1 MNQKL
6 TILISDDSRMNREL
20 LSSILVDQYD
30 IVETEDGAQ
39 AVAMLREDA
48 ARFSALLLD
57 IQMPVMDGFEVLA
70 CMNRYRWIDE
80 LPVII
85 ISSETSPAYIE
96 RAYDLGATDY
106 IPRPFDE
113 AVVRRRIQNTIL
125 LHSKQRLLTNIV
137 IDQIRERR
145 RNDRLLISILSHI
158 VEFRNGESGLH
169 VMHVHVITRMVLNQ
183 LRSKTDKYPLTSENI
198 DLISTLSALHDI
210 GKISIPDEI
219 LNKPGRY
226 TAEEFEIMKG
236 HAAAGGDMI
245 QNLSFT
251 NEEPLLKTAYE
262 ICRWH
267 HERWDGKGYPDG
279 LKGDEIPISAQ
290 TVALAD
296 VYDALTS
303 ERCYKKAYTHAQAI
317 EMILGGQ
324 CGAFNPLLLSCLQDI
339 GELLERKLRVK
350 SLSLIEAEDEEYGN
364 VADQISRYG
373 LLSAEQYIK
382 EQEYLRHRLRFLSD
396 HSNEVFFSY
405 TRKPPLLRLNS
416 NGGSQLNLDCV
427 LENPLENKTIQNC
440 LGLDTLRL
448 LSEKLNAATASCPD
462 FQLDVE
468 CCGALMRRRFLCLC
482 HTIWLSG
489 EDTCMGLVGK
499 LVPIDEG
506 DDDTNERTDHKA
518 KNVLVDAAKFTS
530 LACSGYSLT
539 GTAARTLISCLGS
552 FFDTVRLVD
561 PVRNIQIVPD
571 ETGVCC
577 ETPYHCYQVWDR
589 EERCGNCICEKC
601 VQSKTAE
608 TKFEFTGEN
617 IFHLRAAYVEVDG
630 KPYALEM
637 IDKAASVTFLHGV
650 EKDYL
655 IKSLEDYQKDIY
667 TDTVTGGKNRRYYD
681 EQMKHRQGVHGV
693 VVVDVDRFKSINDT
707 YGHEVGDIA
716 LRKVNE
722 ALSDCVRRTDKVVRF
737 GGDEFVVV
745 FPDIPPS
752 VFMRKVE
759 ELVKRVGDVVLPR
772 YEQIHLSISAGGMY
786 GKGIVSELA
795 IMADDLMYQAKR
807 ENCGFKVRLK

>member
-6 TILISDDSRMNREL
+6 TILISDDSRINREL
-20 LSSILVDQYD
+20 LSSMLEDQYN
-30 IVETEDGAQ
+30 IVETEDGSQ
-39 AVAMLREDA
+39 AVALLREEA
-48 ARFSALLLD
+48 TRFSALLLD

-85 ISSETSPAYIE
+85 ISSETSSSYIE

-106 IPRPFDE
+106 IPRPFDG

-125 LHSKQRLLTNIV
+125 LHSKQRLLANIV

-145 RNDRLLISILSHI
+145 KNDRLLISILSHI

-169 VMHVHVITRMVLNQ
+169 MMHVHVITRMMLNQ
-183 LRSKTDKYPLTSENI
+183 LRSKTDQYSLTSENI

-236 HAAAGGDMI
+236 HAAAGGDML
-245 QNLSFT
+245 QNLPFT
-251 NEEPLLKTAYE
+251 NEEPLLKTAYG

-290 TVALAD
+290 VVALAD

-303 ERCYKKAYTHAQAI
+303 ERCYKKAYTHAQAM

-339 GELLERKLRVK
+339 GEALERKLRVQ
-350 SLSLIEAEDEEYGN
+350 SMSLIEPEDEEYGN
-364 VADQISRYG
+364 IADQISRYG
-373 LLSAEQYIK
+373 LLSTEQHIK
-382 EQEYLRHRLRFLSD
+382 EHEYLRQRLRFLSD
-396 HSNEVFFSY
+396 QSNEIFFSY

-427 LENPLENKTIQNC
+427 LENPLENRTIQDC
-440 LGLDTLRL
+440 LGSDTLRL
-448 LSEKLNAATASCPD
+448 LAEKLDAATADCPD

-468 CCGALMRRRFLCLC
+468 CCGALLRRRFLCLC
-482 HTIWLSG
+482 HTIWLSS

-499 LVPIDEG
+499 LEPIDESDG
-506 DDDTNERTDHKA
+506 IDREAAGHETTKSQISI
-518 KNVLVDAAKFTS
+518 DAAQFTS

-539 GTAARTLISCLGS
+539 GTAARTLISCLS
-552 FFDTVRLVD
+552 LFFDTVRLVD
-561 PVRNIQIVPD
+561 PVKNIQIIPD
-571 ETGVCC
+571 KTGMCHETA
-577 ETPYHCYQVWDR
+577 YRCYQVWNR

-608 TKFEFTGEN
+608 TKFEFAGED
-617 IFHLRAAYVEVDG
+617 IYHLRAAYVEVDG
-630 KPYALEM
+630 RPYALEM
-637 IDKAASVTFLHGV
+637 IDKAANVTFLHG
-650 EKDYL
+650 
-655 IKSLEDYQKDIY
+655 
-667 TDTVTGGKNRRYYD
+667 
-681 EQMKHRQGVHGV
+681 
-693 VVVDVDRFKSINDT
+693 
-707 YGHEVGDIA
+707 
-716 LRKVNE
+716 RK
-722 ALSDCVRRTDKVVRF
+722 R
-737 GGDEFVVV
+737 
-745 FPDIPPS
+745 I
-752 VFMRKVE
+752 
-759 ELVKRVGDVVLPR
+759 
-772 YEQIHLSISAGGMY
+772 I
-786 GKGIVSELA
+786 
-795 IMADDLMYQAKR
+795 
-807 ENCGFKVRLK
+807 